1 MQGTAKKFAIL
12 KTVCHEN
19 GYQNTDSCI
28 KIKPY
33 AGPRGYAYGFFD
45 VRKTPP
51 IQGTRFTDFSV
62 RSKSHLHHN
71 GVWLGIR
78 QFLSFPPIL
87 SVWGNSQ

>member
-45 VRKTPP
+45 VRKRAPHIKAP
-51 IQGTRFTDFSV
+51 YCV
-62 RSKSHLHHN
+62 RNLYGKN
-71 GVWLGIR
+71 
-78 QFLSFPPIL
+78 
-87 SVWGNSQ
+87 